1 VDDTPRAPAGKEAN
15 LSQSVYGLPHSAISA
30 QRAAYPEGGLDVAQ
44 LADQPLTQFRRW
56 YDEAALAGVVEPNAM
71 VLATAG
77 AGGPSA
83 RTVLLKQVDSRGFVF
98 YTGYLSRK
106 ATEIGQSPAV
116 ALVFP
121 WVTIR
126 RQVCVRGVAERVG
139 EAESAAYFASRPW
152 ESRIGAWASHQ
163 SRPVPDRSGLEARWE
178 ELARRWPDRGSPE
191 DVPLPEHWGGFL
203 VRCTEVEFW
212 QGRPSRLHD
221 RLVFC
226 STGGGPAA
234 LDEPS
239 AWRVERR
246 EP

>member
-1 VDDTPRAPAGKEAN
+1 MDDTTEGAN
-15 LSQSVYGLPHSAISA
+15 LSQTAFGSPHSAISA
-30 QRAAYPEGGLDVAQ
+30 QRIDYAEGGLDVAQ
-44 LADQPLTQFRRW
+44 LAAEPLTQFRRW

-77 AGGPSA
+77 AAGPSA
-83 RTVLLKQVDSRGFVF
+83 RTVLLKQVDPRGFVY
-98 YTGYLSRK
+98 YTNYASRK

-116 ALVFP
+116 ALAFP
-121 WVTIR
+121 WLPVR
-126 RQVCVRGVAERVG
+126 RQVCVRGVAERVDA
-139 EAESAAYFASRPW
+139 EESAAYFAGRPW
-152 ESRIGAWASHQ
+152 DSRIGAWASHQ
-163 SRPVPDRSGLEARWE
+163 SRPVPDRSGLETRGE
-178 ELARRWPDRGSPE
+178 ELARRWPDRGSPD

-221 RLVFC
+221 RLVFR
-226 STGGGPAA
+226 SAGGGVAA

-239 AWRVERR
+239 AWRIERR